1 MEFEVV
7 DGKGGYLL
15 KGPDGKVCNLN
26 AGFVNWLYFNK
37 DGKRILQI
45 SNGFAAGKVV
55 KEHGI
60 WYFVDVNNNFKLCG
74 EGYDCI
80 YDDFKEGFVRVKK
93 GDKQFYVNLEEL
105 RKTGSLHHY
114 DEASDFQEGFA
125 AVKKDGKWYY
135 VDKDFNLHGEGYDE
149 ASYFQEGFAV
159 VKKGGKWYYV
169 DKNFELHGEG
179 YDRTYD
185 FKEGFGVVIKD
196 GKWYYVDKN
205 FELHG
210 EGYDRVYNFREG
222 FGIIEKA
229 GKFYYF
235 DKDFKL
241 HGEGY
246 DDAYNFKEGFA
257 VVKKGEQEY
266 TINKNFERIKRNN
279 QIMEDVDYLQE
290 AKDDVK
296 SIVGIPAI
304 RFFDEFVKELKAI
317 VLKYF
322 QKKVREVEDGEI
334 EELKSDMKY
343 IKGLIEEKKKQ
354 YSQVSPERK
363 RLLKK
368 AESLFGS
375 VNANKNKPDGN
386 SGNTDENNTDDNSS
400 DEEQK

>member
-1 MEFEVV
+1 MVFEVV
-7 DGKGGYLL
+7 DGEGGYLL
-15 KGPDGKVCNLN
+15 KGPDGKICNLN
-26 AGFVNWLYFNK
+26 ARYTNWLYFNK
-37 DGKRILQI
+37 DGKRILKI
-45 SNGFAAGKVV
+45 SNGFAAGKLL
-55 KEHGI
+55 KQDGKWH
-60 WYFVDVNNNFKLCG
+60 FVDVNNNFKLCG
-74 EGYDCI
+74 EGYDEI
-80 YDDFKEGFVRVKK
+80 GDDFDKDFVRVKK

-114 DEASDFQEGFA
+114 DEASDFREGFA

-149 ASYFQEGFAV
+149 ASYFREGFAV
-159 VKKGGKWYYV
+159 VKKDGKWYYV
-169 DKNFELHGEG
+169 DKDFNLHGEG

-185 FKEGFGVVIKD
+185 FEEGFGVVIKG
-196 GKWYYVDKN
+196 GKWYYVDKDFN
-205 FELHG
+205 LHG
-210 EGYDRVYNFREG
+210 EGYDRAYNFEEG
-222 FGIIEKA
+222 FGVVIKG
-229 GKFYYF
+229 GKWYYV
-235 DKDFKL
+235 DKDFNL

-246 DDAYNFKEGFA
+246 DDAYDFKEGFA
-257 VVKKGEQEY
+257 VVKKGEQKY

-290 AKDDVK
+290 AKDNVK

-304 RFFDEFVKELKAI
+304 RFSDDFVKELKAI

-322 QKKVREVEDGEI
+322 QKEISYIKDEEI
-334 EELKSDMKY
+334 EGLKSDMEY

-368 AESLFGS
+368 AKSLFGS
-375 VNANKNKPDGN
+375 VNANKNKPNGN
-386 SGNTDENNTDDNSS
+386 SGKTDDNSS